1 MMDNNNLDPNKKVN
15 QDKQDRKSKNLNKD
29 ADYKLE
35 LANSIARN
43 SKRVVR
49 TYAEIENTVVY
60 FIRWLSGIIDKFL
73 FNQRFGKYAALI
85 LAVVLYVAVNSD
97 MQSANI
103 LASSGGAQIDN
114 IPFQLIVN
122 PDAFEVEIS
131 DNVKVVSASIIGDVS
146 DIQLV
151 KSQKVYK
158 VVADLTGYTEG
169 THKIDLVP
177 VDFSNRVSVTLHPS
191 SIIVT
196 IKKKT
201 TASFRITSEYINT
214 NKTDSIYA
222 FDPAPQLDKTEVFV
236 KASQDT
242 IDKIAYVKALIDVAG
257 VKGDFEAT
265 APLVAYDQSGQKLEV
280 DIFPETVKATVTVS
294 TPMKTV
300 PIVIKPIGELPEG
313 NAIESIALDH
323 SSVTIYAP
331 NAVLA
336 EIDDITVEIDATA
349 INKDSNGTYPIVLP
363 SGVTKVSVSK
373 VNISIKIGKPIT
385 KVFPGI
391 RISYSN
397 NDDGY
402 RFSTPD
408 TSLSVTVTGTKN
420 NIDRIDPA
428 DIKVYID
435 VLNARVGSNQQF
447 PLIIIGTNNLVTYR
461 ATDGRDTLTVSVV
474 ENR

>member
-1 MMDNNNLDPNKKVN
+1 MDNNNLDPNKVKKT
-15 QDKQDRKSKNLNKD
+15 DKQDRKSKNLNKD

-60 FIRWLSGIIDKFL
+60 FIRWVSGIIDKFL

-85 LAVVLYVAVNSD
+85 LAVALYIAVNSD

-103 LASSGGAQIDN
+103 LASSGGVQIDN
-114 IPFQLIVN
+114 IPYQLIVN
-122 PDAFEVEIS
+122 PDAFEVEIA
-131 DNVKVVSASIIGDVS
+131 DNVKVVSAAIIGDVS
-146 DIQLV
+146 DINLV
-151 KSQKVYK
+151 KSQKAYK

-169 THKIDLVP
+169 THKIDLIP

-201 TASFRITSEYINT
+201 TASFRISSEYVNT

-222 FDPAPQLDKTEVFV
+222 FEPMPQLDKTEVFV

-242 IDKIAYVKALIDVAG
+242 IDKIAYVKALIDVSG
-257 VKGDFEAT
+257 VTGDFEAI
-265 APLVAYDQSGQKLEV
+265 APLVAYDQAGQKLDV
-280 DIFPETVKATVTVS
+280 GIFPETVKAQVKVS
-294 TPMKTV
+294 TPMKSV
-300 PIVIKPIGELPEG
+300 PIIIKPIGEIPGG
-313 NAIESIALDH
+313 NAIESISLDH

-336 EIDDITVEIDATA
+336 DIDAITVEFDATT
-349 INKDSNGTYPIVLP
+349 ITRDSNGTYPITLP

-373 VNISIKIGKPIT
+373 VNISIKVGKPIT
-385 KVFPGI
+385 KVFDGI
-391 RISYSN
+391 LISYLN

-402 RFSTPD
+402 RFST
-408 TSLSVTVTGTKN
+408 TENKISVTVTGTKN
-420 NIDRIDPA
+420 NIDRINPA

-435 VLNARVGSNQQF
+435 VLNAKAGNNQQF
-447 PLIIIGTNNLVTYR
+447 PLVVVGSNNLVSYKI
-461 ATDGRDTLTVSVV
+461 TDGRDTLTVNVV
-474 ENR
+474 EIK